1 MKYFNFYSEEYPY
14 TFGPVGQK
22 EILLTG
28 FGTNKGGVVRYSKDQ
43 SRKE

>member
-22 EILLTG
+22 EILLTS
-28 FGTNKGGVVRYSKDQ
+28 FGTKVVRCGKDQ
-43 SRKE
+43 SRRE